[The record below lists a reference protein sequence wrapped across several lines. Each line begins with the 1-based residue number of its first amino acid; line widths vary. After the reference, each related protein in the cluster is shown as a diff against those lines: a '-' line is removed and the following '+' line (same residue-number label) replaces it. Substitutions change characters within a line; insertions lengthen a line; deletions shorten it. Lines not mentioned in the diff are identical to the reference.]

1 MIFLL
6 ELPEHKEGPQKPGV
20 ISVMVRMRAALLF
33 EEVPPRLGSGGGGP
47 GGQTRPCLPSLPAQP
62 HLPPSGPTCFPPPT
76 PQASLLI
83 AISSLLTQLKNPSFY
98 QPCPVSKLV
107 GQGSVQSIRVTETKS
122 QELVGAGA
130 RVSPERQPPWGH
142 RLARCG
148 NESAHEFCPGPANS
162 LFLFCSVSF
171 FLFCFVF

>member
-1 MIFLL
+1 MISLL
-6 ELPEHKEGPQKPGV
+6 ELPEHKEGPRKPGV

-33 EEVPPRLGSGGGGP
+33 QEAPPRLGSGGWGGP
-47 GGQTRPCLPSLPAQP
+47 SWPAQP

-83 AISSLLTQLKNPSFY
+83 VISSLLTRPKNPSFY

-148 NESAHEFCPGPANS
+148 NESTHEFCPGPANS
-162 LFLFCSVSF
+162 LFLFCSVS
-171 FLFCFVF
+171 LMYSLN